1 MSQSGDAPGSGTVA
15 PDAQATAPARQPGQT
30 LMVLRLGKRW
40 FAVDV
45 MAIEEVALKGQVTR
59 VPKAPSHIL
68 GVTTLRGRLITVVGL
83 EQMIGGAGILP
94 LENSAT
100 LPRLLVVREGGYEMA
115 LVAEEIHG
123 MIEHGAAAQQ
133 ARPKDAEDH
142 EFVREVFDWQGNR
155 VALLDAHHLVATAA
169 RLAGI
174 ASPWQDKGP

>member
-1 MSQSGDAPGSGTVA
+1 MSQDGDAPGSGAV
-15 PDAQATAPARQPGQT
+15 DSEVQVEDPARQPGQT
-30 LMVLRLGKRW
+30 LMLLRLGKRW

-45 MAIEEVALKGQVTR
+45 MAIEEVALKGPVTR

-100 LPRLLVVREGGYEMA
+100 LPRLLVVRDGEYEMA

-123 MIEHGAAAQQ
+123 MIEHGVSAQQ
-133 ARPKDAEDH
+133 ARPTATEEH
-142 EFVREVFDWQGNR
+142 EFVREVFEWQGNR

-169 RLAGI
+169 RLAGV
-174 ASPWQDKGP
+174 ASPWQDTGP